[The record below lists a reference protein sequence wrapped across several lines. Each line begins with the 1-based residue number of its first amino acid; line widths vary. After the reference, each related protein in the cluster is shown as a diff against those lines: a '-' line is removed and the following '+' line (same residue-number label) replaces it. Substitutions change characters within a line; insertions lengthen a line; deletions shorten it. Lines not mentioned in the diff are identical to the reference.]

1 MKCYNTYESTFFC
14 THIKMQG
21 ETKMDIDKRIE
32 DLEKSPIY
40 AMSLGSKEL
49 FHSNFWA
56 WLMKTDSKFISIFFE
71 GITEYK
77 AIKREEKN
85 RDITIHTNDG
95 IYIIENKIKSL
106 PYVEQLAKYQ
116 IAAGKNFKG
125 GVIAALKEPNF
136 DCDAEYNVTVN
147 KNKHNVKV
155 VKNKNKNKYSFV
167 IDGTRSDK
175 VWRFL
180 SYTDIV
186 SDIENIV
193 SDIEKN
199 NRNFDDSKTYIIGEY
214 VRVTRGINDIITQKI
229 DESKDVF
236 SLECP
241 ELHDLKDIYK
251 KYKMSH
257 FNEYLRG
264 YLKKNLENYSGLQI
278 VQDYSHDANL
288 SIFYEGEQEPGI
300 RKRVGIQIEGK
311 QYRRYA
317 EFLGGNKRIEFE
329 KYKEQ
334 NWFVNIEN
342 GYLNYGQGIERKT
355 GMRRDRCQYNG
366 GIFVYQYWK
375 LDDETTKYETT
386 KYETLARVIKDDMKI
401 AKDLIERDI

>member
-21 ETKMDIDKRIE
+21 ETKMGIDERIWN
-32 DLEKSPIY
+32 LEESPIY

-71 GITEYK
+71 GITECK

-85 RDITIHTNDG
+85 RDITIHTNDGIYNDG

-155 VKNKNKNKYSFV
+155 VKDKNKNKYSFE
-167 IDGTRSDK
+167 IDDTCSDK

-186 SDIENIV
+186 SY
-193 SDIEKN
+193 IEKN
-199 NRNFDDSKTYIIGEY
+199 NRNFDDSKKCIIDEY

-229 DESKDVF
+229 DENKDVF

-257 FNEYLRG
+257 FNEYLRE
-264 YLKKNLENYSGLQI
+264 YLRKNLENYSGLQI

-288 SIFYEGEQEPGI
+288 SIFYEREQEPGI

-329 KYKEQ
+329 KYKEK
-334 NWFVNIEN
+334 NWFVNKEN
-342 GYLNYGQGIERKT
+342 GYLNYGQGIKRKT

-375 LDDETTKYETT
+375 LKTTNYE
-386 KYETLARVIKDDMKI
+386 KLARVIEDDMKI

>member
-1 MKCYNTYESTFFC
+1 
-14 THIKMQG
+14 
-21 ETKMDIDKRIE
+21 MDIDERIRN
-32 DLEKSPIY
+32 LEKSPIY

-56 WLMKTDSKFISIFFE
+56 WLMKTDPKFISIFFE
-71 GITEYK
+71 GITK
-77 AIKREEKN
+77 CNAIKREEKN

-116 IAAGKNFKG
+116 IEAGKSFKG

-136 DCDAEYNVTVN
+136 DENVEYKVIAN
-147 KNKHNVKV
+147 KEEHNVKV
-155 VKNKNKNKYSFV
+155 RKDENKYSFV
-167 IDGTRSDK
+167 IDGKLSDK

-186 SDIENIV
+186 SEV
-193 SDIEKN
+193 KKN
-199 NRNFDDSKTYIIGEY
+199 NMNFSNSETYIIDEY
-214 VRVTRGINDIITQKI
+214 IKVTKEISDIITQKI
-229 DESKDVF
+229 DDNENVF
-236 SLECP
+236 SLECT

-257 FNEYLRG
+257 FNEYLRTK
-264 YLKKNLENYSGLQI
+264 LANYSGLKI
-278 VQDYSHDANL
+278 VQGYSNDANL
-288 SIFYEGEQEPGI
+288 SIFYERKLESGI

-317 EFLGGNKRIEFE
+317 EFLDGDKRIEFD
-329 KYKEQ
+329 KYKDR

-342 GYLNYGQGIERKT
+342 GYLNYGQDIKRKT
-355 GMRRDRCQYNG
+355 GMKRDRCQYNG

-375 LDDETTKYETT
+375 IDYETT
-386 KYETLARVIKDDMKI
+386 YDTLARVMEDDMKI
-401 AKDLIERDI
+401 AKDLVEMDI

>member
-1 MKCYNTYESTFFC
+1 MGIDDR
-14 THIKMQG
+14 IKN
-21 ETKMDIDKRIE
+21 
-32 DLEKSPIY
+32 LENSPIY

-56 WLMKTDSKFISIFFE
+56 WLMKTDPKFISIFFE
-71 GITEYK
+71 DITECE

-116 IAAGKNFKG
+116 IEAGKSFKG

-136 DCDAEYNVTVN
+136 DCNAEYNVTVN
-147 KNKHNVKV
+147 KKDYKVKV
-155 VKNKNKNKYSFV
+155 HKEDVKDGNRNRYFFEIRETKSNTSWEFIPYS
-167 IDGTRSDK
+167 
-175 VWRFL
+175 
-180 SYTDIV
+180 DIV
-186 SDIENIV
+186 SE
-193 SDIEKN
+193 IEKS
-199 NRNFDDSKTYIIGEY
+199 NRNFVGSETHIIDEYIK
-214 VRVTRGINDIITQKI
+214 VTKEINDIITQKI
-229 DESKDVF
+229 DDNKNVF

-257 FNEYLRG
+257 FNEYLRKS
-264 YLKKNLENYSGLQI
+264 LANYSGLKI

-288 SIFYEGEQEPGI
+288 SIFYERKQAGI

-317 EFLGGNKRIEFE
+317 EFLDGDKRIEFD
-329 KYKEQ
+329 KYKDR
-334 NWFVNIEN
+334 NWFVNKEN
-342 GYLNYGQGIERKT
+342 GYLNYGQDIKRKT
-355 GMRRDRCQYNG
+355 SMRSDRCQYNG

-375 LDDETTKYETT
+375 IDDGTTYDK
-386 KYETLARVIKDDMKI
+386 LAPVIEDDMKI
-401 AKDLIERDI
+401 AKDLIEMDI